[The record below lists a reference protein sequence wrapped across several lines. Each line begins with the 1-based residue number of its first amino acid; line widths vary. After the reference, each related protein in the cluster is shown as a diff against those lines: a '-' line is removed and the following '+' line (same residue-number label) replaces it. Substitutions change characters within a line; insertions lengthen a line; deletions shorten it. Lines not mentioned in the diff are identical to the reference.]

1 MENAELILSGI
12 LNNFLVTILSC
23 IVPIITGT
31 FLIYISKNSNTASKI
46 IRAISMIFESLSPF
60 VLTLAMVYSVFVRA
74 DINRTI
80 ICILVFSICFLG
92 YLPTRVRLDYSFV
105 KNMVVNSVGLLST
118 ILKWSFCVSMIGV
131 NELIHNSQKIMA
143 ITYNYSVYIFAF
155 LIAFF
160 SVLILKIFKFVLEE
174 IMK

>member
-1 MENAELILSGI
+1 MENTELILSGI
-12 LNNFLVTILSC
+12 LNNFLITILSC
-23 IVPIITGT
+23 IVPITTGI
-31 FLIYISKNSNTASKI
+31 FLIYISKKSNTSSKI

-80 ICILVFSICFLG
+80 ICILAFSICFLG

-105 KNMVVNSVGLLST
+105 KNIVVNSVGLLST
-118 ILKWSFCVSMIGV
+118 ILKWSFCVSMLGV

-143 ITYNYSVYIFAF
+143 ITFDYGVYLIAF

-160 SVLILKIFKFVLEE
+160 AVLVLKIIKFVLEE
-174 IMK
+174 TMK